1 MALYL
6 IGDVQG
12 CDDALARLLDEIAFS
27 PSRDT
32 LVLLGDLVNRG
43 PQSLAVLRRM
53 VALEASAHC
62 LLGNHDLH
70 LLAVAHGV
78 RKPHRSDTL
87 DDILQAPDRA
97 ALLDWLRARPL
108 ALQRQGW
115 LMVHAGVLP
124 QWDAAQTHD
133 SLRPYLIEEA
143 HEVDDAIRDGD
154 DAALRE
160 ELGDLLLQVLFHSVV
175 AEERGA
181 FSMHDVAAG
190 LIAKMHARH
199 PHLYP
204 VDGELAAERPSWEA
218 MKAKK
223 RRGSIEEGL
232 PSGLPSLH
240 RAHRLQDR
248 AAGVGTTVSKVA
260 SGAAESVPYFMV
272 TNLARTL
279 DELKERNI
287 WIVGADERGGKT
299 LYEADLPDS
308 IAWVLGAEGEGMRR
322 LTREKCDFL
331 VRIPM
336 QGLVESLNVSVA
348 SGVCLYESLRRRT
361 SPVRA
366 RGAPPRPRDG
376 GVARS

>member
-108 ALQRQGW
+108 ALQMQGW

-124 QWDAAQTHD
+124 QWDAAQT
-133 SLRPYLIEEA
+133 LA
-143 HEVDDAIRDGD
+143 
-154 DAALRE
+154 
-160 ELGDLLLQVLFHSVV
+160 
-175 AEERGA
+175 
-181 FSMHDVAAG
+181 
-190 LIAKMHARH
+190 
-199 PHLYP
+199 
-204 VDGELAAERPSWEA
+204 LAAELESELRGPDWGVFLHNMYGNRPDRWSEQLH
-218 MKAKK
+218 
-223 RRGSIEEGL
+223 GL
-232 PSGLPSLH
+232 D
-240 RAHRLQDR
+240 RLR
-248 AAGVGTTVSKVA
+248 V
-260 SGAAESVPYFMV
+260 
-272 TNLARTL
+272 
-279 DELKERNI
+279 
-287 WIVGADERGGKT
+287 IVNA
-299 LYEADLPDS
+299 
-308 IAWVLGAEGEGMRR
+308 
-322 LTREKCDFL
+322 LTRLRFCSIDGVMEFETKDSAASAPAGFMPWFEVPQRRSEGSRIAFGHWSTLGKVQRHDVLSLDTGCVWGGCLTAARIGHDGNAERMS
-331 VRIPM
+331 VRCAQAQKP
-336 QGLVESLNVSVA
+336 G
-348 SGVCLYESLRRRT
+348 T
-361 SPVRA
+361 
-366 RGAPPRPRDG
+366 
-376 GVARS
+376 